1 MKFYLVENKRIEL
14 TTPYNVNKSYSISTS
29 ITNHPDNNASTQE
42 MVKFNKFKRA
52 FDQKYG
58 NVQENRFVY
67 RFN

>member
-14 TTPYNVNKSYSISTS
+14 TTPYNKNINYSISTS
-29 ITNHPDNNASTQE
+29 ITNHPDNNASPQE